1 MQGNLFGAAS
11 LTPPWAPA
19 PSPAVEEAPATVET
33 VSAFENNLESELSKL
48 RRAIHL
54 LDQAFAARQPE
65 SPAAEPSYADLVSDT
80 ARQRRR

>member
-19 PSPAVEEAPATVET
+19 PAVEDAPPAATET
-33 VSAFENNLESELSKL
+33 VIAFEGNLESELTKL

-54 LDQAFAARQPE
+54 LDQAFAARQPDC
-65 SPAAEPSYADLVSDT
+65 PPAEPSYADLVSDT
-80 ARQRRR
+80 ARQRLR